1 MSPIVRYYR
10 SVAAAMIVA
19 ALVCS
24 CHHDTPA
31 PVTIH
36 RLDLA
41 IEDFADS
48 DDGTRRQLC
57 DSFSGGVSAMVY
69 LLSDTTDS
77 YRLLD
82 SLSRSRSVRMFMPD
96 VRHRL
101 ADLGPIETELGEMR
115 RNFADRLTEIHFPTL
130 YSIVSPFNQS
140 IFGVDTVML
149 VALNHYLGN
158 DYEGYSYFE
167 PYQRL
172 KKHPAHISYDIAE
185 ATIASAYPY
194 IAGGQSTALSRMLY
208 EGALVTALMEV
219 VPDASLSEALGY
231 TDLQTKWAQDNESLA
246 WNAIVTRQLLYSTD
260 PLIADRLT
268 QPSPSTTIIH
278 PDSPGRLGR
287 YIGYRIVQS
296 YIDHNPGVGL
306 PMLLSPDTYNSQS
319 TLIKAKYSPK

>member
-1 MSPIVRYYR
+1 MSPIARYSR
-10 SVAAAMIVA
+10 TLAAAMIVA
-19 ALVCS
+19 AMVCS
-24 CHHDTPA
+24 CHHATTE
-31 PVTIH
+31 PVAIH

-41 IEDFADS
+41 IEGFS
-48 DDGTRRQLC
+48 DNDNSMRRQLC
-57 DSFSGGVSAMVY
+57 DSFSEGVSAMAY
-69 LLSDTTDS
+69 LLHDTTDS

-96 VRHRL
+96 VRRRL
-101 ADLGPIETELGEMR
+101 PSLDSIESALGGIR
-115 RNFADRLTEIHFPTL
+115 RNFADRLPEVHFPTL

-140 IFGVDTVML
+140 IFSVDTVML

-172 KKHPAHISYDIAE
+172 TKHPAHIPYDIAE
-185 ATIASAYPY
+185 AAIAAAYPY
-194 IAGGQSTALSRMLY
+194 VSGGQATALSRMLY
-208 EGALVTALMEV
+208 EGAIVEALMET

-231 TDLQTKWAQDNESLA
+231 TPRQLQWAQDNEA
-246 WNAIVTRQLLYSTD
+246 QVWNAIVTRQLLYSTD
-260 PLIADRLT
+260 PLVADRLT
-268 QPSPSTTIIH
+268 LPSPSTTLIH

-296 YIDHNPGVGL
+296 YTDNNPGTPL

-319 TLIKAKYSPK
+319 TLVKAKYSPK